1 MKVQLLK
8 FMQIFVG
15 IAALLVFRP
24 VTWAETQVDAE
35 ISRVGD
41 ASHLEL
47 KGLNQWKYDLR
58 RDGDKVV
65 LRVHPLTAKS
75 IAHLRTHTDSL
86 LQGVEVNE
94 TGIDGMN
101 EVTFKLKN
109 ADVDFFDYQTEEP
122 SKLIVD
128 FFPRDEKAPKKSE
141 KLVETKSR
149 RTLDIV
155 DAVDLAGTDAA
166 APAPAPKDKTGES
179 HITQPPQLPAKRSK
193 ETKGTA
199 GDSDTSSRQPAATE
213 FLQIPSAEG
222 STQLIPSDKVGTG
235 EIFDTGGDGFG
246 ATKDFRHGIFDGSDP
261 EFRRFQLGEYQVRES
276 AMIASRRNLYLRFP
290 SLKLG
295 SPHLAILLKNPPI
308 YGIIPGKDQENKEA
322 QLLLTLFN
330 NNRRAVFLKSA
341 KDFLEKYP
349 ETKYHEI
356 ISYMMADTYYGLW
369 AETHKP
375 VDFEAAMGLYRHL
388 SERYPESPLTTRT
401 LLLMGYSHVDRG
413 DSFGAIKALQRFLRF
428 KGQTKFTD
436 QVKISIAEAY
446 LTMSRNEDALALLD
460 EVERTAP
467 AKSDALE
474 GAFRKGDIFFHRRL
488 FKDAVK
494 HYKEAIQKY
503 PAALDRF
510 PNALYNIAEAY
521 FWQGNYHESLDAYRD
536 FLRHFPDHEHGGYA
550 MTRIGELMEILAGD
564 SQRALGAYLESQFR
578 YRDTPG
584 SNIAR
589 IRTLV
594 SRMPEMKEKELKSGL
609 DEINELAA
617 RTKLPGIM
625 EFAAV
630 AIADG
635 RFGRKDYHGSTAG
648 LVSYYQQ
655 NPNSSNYEKFHAR
668 IVRNITEAIRTSVV
682 AGNFIEALRLNSLYS
697 TTWLK
702 NNDRIDLRYY
712 IGQAYEQAGVVKEAA
727 KVYRES
733 LNKLYAMR
741 GTSREKE
748 RNVFEDLPEA
758 DALNLRLAAVA
769 SRNRDYP
776 KAVEFLKA
784 IGTPPS
790 LLEKELI
797 ERAEVSAD
805 VAEARGQIDEAQGF
819 LEELV
824 NTWRGQPTAVAGV
837 YLRLAKL
844 KAQTKNYGLAEEI
857 ASKILLLEKDSELVG
872 EDIHAQALELKAE
885 MLLHRG
891 EKENS
896 VAVFR
901 ELLELYEGKR
911 PLSAIRYKAGK
922 ILFEKGDYK
931 GAETIWNDLKDPK
944 SELWRKLAKEQ
955 LDGAKWRGDYKKYI
969 ERIPAMQKASR

>member
-1 MKVQLLK
+1 MSAQPVIFL
-8 FMQIFVG
+8 QIFVWVV
-15 IAALLVFRP
+15 ALLALGP
-24 VTWAETQVDAE
+24 AAQAETQVEAE

-41 ASHLEL
+41 ASHIEL

-75 IAHLRTHTDSL
+75 IARLRTHSDSL
-86 LQGVEVNE
+86 LQGVEINE
-94 TGIDGMN
+94 IGIDGMN
-101 EVTFKLKN
+101 EVMFSLKN
-109 ADVDFFDYQTEEP
+109 SDVDFFDYQTEEP

-128 FFPRDEKAPKKSE
+128 FFPRDDKVVKKSE
-141 KLVETKSR
+141 KPVEAKKSR
-149 RTLDIV
+149 SLDIV
-155 DAVDLAGTDAA
+155 DAVDLAGALASGLTAKEKSSEKSTD
-166 APAPAPKDKTGES
+166 PASDGGHAKV
-179 HITQPPQLPAKRSK
+179 LPEKRRPTEK
-193 ETKGTA
+193 
-199 GDSDTSSRQPAATE
+199 SRQPAATE
-213 FLQIPSAEG
+213 FIQVPSPEG
-222 STQLIPSDKVGTG
+222 STQMAPSGTPG
-235 EIFDTGGDGFG
+235 AVEIFDTGGDGLG
-246 ATKDFRHGIFDGSDP
+246 AAKDFRHGIFDGSDP
-261 EFRRFQLGEYQVRES
+261 EFRRFQLGAYQVRES
-276 AMIASRRNLYLRFP
+276 AIIASRRNLYLRFP
-290 SLKLG
+290 ALKLG
-295 SPHLAILLKNPPI
+295 SPHLATLLKNPPI
-308 YGIIPGKDQENKEA
+308 YGIIPGKDEENKQA

-330 NNRRAVFLKSA
+330 NHRRAVFLKTA
-341 KDFLEKYP
+341 KEFLDRYP

-356 ISYMMADTYYGLW
+356 VSYMMADTYYDLW
-369 AETHKP
+369 REAHKP
-375 VDFEAAMGLYRHL
+375 VDFEEAMGLYRHL
-388 SERYPESPLTTRT
+388 SERYPDSPLTTRT

-413 DSFGAIKALQRFLRF
+413 DSFGAIKALHRFLRM

-436 QVKISIAEAY
+436 QVKIAIAEAY
-446 LTMSRNEDALALLD
+446 LAMSRNEDALALLD
-460 EVERTAP
+460 EVERTAI

-474 GAFRKGDIFFHRRL
+474 GAFRKGDIFFHRKL
-488 FKDAVK
+488 FQDAVK

-521 FWQGNYHESLDAYRD
+521 FWQGSYRESLDAYRD

-564 SQRALGAYLESQFR
+564 SKRALGAYLESQFR
-578 YRDTPG
+578 FRDTPG
-584 SNIAR
+584 ANMAR

-594 SRMPEMKEKELKSGL
+594 SRMPEMKDKELKSGL
-609 DEINELAA
+609 TEINALAE
-617 RTKLPGIM
+617 RTALPGIA

-697 TTWLK
+697 STWLK

-712 IGQAYEQAGVVKEAA
+712 IGQAYEQAEVLKEAA
-727 KVYRES
+727 KVYRET
-733 LNKLYAMR
+733 LNNLYAVR
-741 GTSREKE
+741 GSAREQE
-748 RNVFEDLPEA
+748 RGVFEDLPA
-758 DALNLRLAAVA
+758 PDALNLRLAAVA

-784 IGTPPS
+784 INNPPT

-805 VAEARGQIDEAQGF
+805 VAEARGQVAEAQGF
-819 LEELV
+819 LEALV
-824 NTWRGQPTAVAGV
+824 NTWRGKPTAVAGV
-837 YLRLAKL
+837 YLRLAKF
-844 KAQTKNYGLAEEI
+844 KAQAKSYREAED
-857 ASKILLLEKDSELVG
+857 AATKILLLEKDSQLVD

-885 MLLHRG
+885 MLLARG
-891 EKENS
+891 EREDS
-896 VAVFR
+896 VTVLK
-901 ELLELYEGKR
+901 ELLDLYEGKR
-911 PLSAIRYKAGK
+911 PLSAVRYKAGK

-931 GAETIWNDLKDPK
+931 GAETIWKELKDPK
-944 SELWRKLAKEQ
+944 GDLWRKLAAEQ
-955 LDGAKWRGDYKKYI
+955 LDGVKWRGDYKRYI
-969 ERIPAMQKASR
+969 DRIPAMQKVSR